1 MMIITIKF
9 TLNKNEMIYVK
20 ADIEPNGSH
29 PADNNMFMVQNRKDS
44 KQAANF
50 LAKLRNNIFAIT
62 DYTNQ
67 KLALTSKNPKS
78 NEAKR
83 YNEFKPY
90 ILQLSNKIKNV
101 EVREAAKNSVT
112 TSYTVNK
119 GEQIV
124 FCIRS
129 KSITSGM
136 KDNIH
141 DFNLVMYVL
150 LHEISHV
157 ACPEYDHTPLFKKIF
172 KFLCEEAIEMGIY
185 QKIDFVSMPHE
196 YCGMTINDSII

>member
-1 MMIITIKF
+1 MVITIKF

-20 ADIEPNGSH
+20 ADI
-29 PADNNMFMVQNRKDS
+29 DNNTYMVQNRKDS

-90 ILQLSNKIKNV
+90 ILQLNNKIKNV
-101 EVREAAKNSVT
+101 VVRESAKNSVT

-119 GEQIV
+119 GEQII

-129 KSITSGM
+129 KSITNGT
-136 KDNIH
+136 KDDIH
-141 DFNLVMYVL
+141 DFNVVMYVL

-185 QKIDFVSMPHE
+185 QKIDFVSTPRE